1 MSSWT
6 PPKPG
11 LTAANCIEARALRQF
26 LRASRKTVD
35 DRVLVTISKLGNEN
49 AAEQIKHN
57 SGYTGYKPACN
68 EFVQGVLKPAWNE
81 RDRVLTYCGDVAR
94 LAKDKKGGDM
104 TEAVQAQEQDENA
117 KPARRQPLDPY
128 AAKARA
134 MGEKSDA
141 DRVLDWVETERT
153 IEGIVRD
160 TTRAEVYDKCGISLQ

>member
-57 SGYTGYKPACN
+57 AGYTGYQPACN
-68 EFVQGVLKPAWNE
+68 EFVQEVLMPAWNE

-104 TEAVQAQEQDENA
+104 TEAAEAHKETEQA
-117 KPARRQPLDPY
+117 KPPRRQPLDPY
-128 AAKARA
+128 AAKAQN

>member
-49 AAEQIKHN
+49 AAEQIKEN
-57 SGYTGYKPACN
+57 AGYTGYKPACD
-68 EFVQGVLKPAWNE
+68 EFVQTVLLPAWNE
-81 RDRVLTYCGDVAR
+81 RDRVLTYCEDVAR
-94 LAKDKKGGDM
+94 LAKDHKGGDM
-104 TEAVQAQEQDENA
+104 TEPVATTEVAA
-117 KPARRQPLDPY
+117 SKPARRQPMDPY
-128 AAKARA
+128 AAEAQ
-134 MGEKSDA
+134 KSAKTDA
-141 DRVLDWVETERT
+141 DRVLDWVQTERT

-160 TTRAEVYDKCGISLQ
+160 TTRGEVYDKCGISLQ

>member
-35 DRVLVTISKLGNEN
+35 DRVLVTISKLGNDT

-68 EFVQGVLKPAWNE
+68 EFVQEVLLPAWNE

-104 TEAVQAQEQDENA
+104 TEAAQTQDENE
-117 KPARRQPLDPY
+117 KPAKRQPLDPY
-128 AAKARA
+128 AAEARTNQ
-134 MGEKSDA
+134 KSDA
-141 DRVLDWVETERT
+141 DRVLDWIETERT

>member
-68 EFVQGVLKPAWNE
+68 EFVQEVLLPAWNE
-81 RDRVLTYCGDVAR
+81 RDRVLTYCEDVAR
-94 LAKDKKGGDM
+94 LAKDQKGGDM
-104 TEAVQAQEQDENA
+104 TQAVEAETKTPA
-117 KPARRQPLDPY
+117 KRQPLDPY
-128 AAKARA
+128 ASEARNA
-134 MGEKSDA
+134 QKSDA
-141 DRVLDWVETERT
+141 DRVLDWVQTERT